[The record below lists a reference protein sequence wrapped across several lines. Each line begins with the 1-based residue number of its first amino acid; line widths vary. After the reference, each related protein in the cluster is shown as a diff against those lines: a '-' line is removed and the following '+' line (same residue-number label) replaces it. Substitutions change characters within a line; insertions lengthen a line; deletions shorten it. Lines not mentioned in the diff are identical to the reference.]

1 MEVVLM
7 VEIGMTLGLGSY
19 WLFTNRARVH
29 ALLRRVTRS
38 GRRSTSRTAVPGVPD
53 RAPDR
58 SAFSALSLS
67 KFRVVSVVPL
77 GQTAIVACRPCDR
90 PGRSWRARVRLPR
103 WLRLPGGRRG
113 RSSRARSP
121 HGLRTTDHTLVLRVG
136 GDAEAAVAWAM
147 LDQWREA
154 GTVLWLRPTSQP
166 STVKLS
172 DDGQSTL
179 QAMLSAD

>member
-1 MEVVLM
+1 
-7 VEIGMTLGLGSY
+7 
-19 WLFTNRARVH
+19 
-29 ALLRRVTRS
+29 
-38 GRRSTSRTAVPGVPD
+38 
-53 RAPDR
+53 
-58 SAFSALSLS
+58 
-67 KFRVVSVVPL
+67 
-77 GQTAIVACRPCDR
+77 
-90 PGRSWRARVRLPR
+90 
-103 WLRLPGGRRG
+103 
-113 RSSRARSP
+113 
-121 HGLRTTDHTLVLRVG
+121 VG

>member
-1 MEVVLM
+1 M
-7 VEIGMTLGLGSY
+7 VEIGMTIGLGSY
-19 WLFTNRARVH
+19 WLFTNRRLVH
-29 ALLRRVTRS
+29 ALMRRVTRF
-38 GRRSTSRTAVPGVPD
+38 GRRSRARSAVPA
-53 RAPDR
+53 APDR
-58 SAFSALSLS
+58 LPDQGALSAVSLS
-67 KFRVVSVVPL
+67 KFRVVSVVAL

-90 PGRSWRARVRLPR
+90 PGRSWRAQLPR
-103 WLRLPGGRRG
+103 LLHLPWGRRR
-113 RSSRARSP
+113 RSSRALSP

-136 GDAEAAVAWAM
+136 GDAEAAGAWAL

>member
-7 VEIGMTLGLGSY
+7 VEIGMTLGLGGY

-38 GRRSTSRTAVPGVPD
+38 GRRSTSRTAVPGAPD

-58 SAFSALSLS
+58 SAYSALSLS
-67 KFRVVSVVPL
+67 KFRVVSVVAL
-77 GQTAIVACRPCDR
+77 EQTAILACRPCDR
-90 PGRSWRARVRLPR
+90 PGRSWRARVPR
-103 WLRLPGGRRG
+103 MLRLPWGWRR
-113 RSSRARSP
+113 RSSRAQSP

-136 GDAEAAVAWAM
+136 GDAEAAGAWAL